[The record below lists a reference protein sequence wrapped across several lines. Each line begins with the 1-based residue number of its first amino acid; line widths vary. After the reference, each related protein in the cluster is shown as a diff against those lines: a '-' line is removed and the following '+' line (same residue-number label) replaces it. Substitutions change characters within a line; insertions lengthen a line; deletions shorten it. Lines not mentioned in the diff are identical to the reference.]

1 MDPLCLL
8 IINQASCVKG
18 PTHLTK
24 TNSSS
29 PASLLYSGKVLTLLP
44 LSVLLNALPLDR
56 LCLLPLPFPFPVP
69 FVVVPDVPFDRLL
82 LPVPARSSAVRE
94 TREAA

>member
-8 IINQASCVKG
+8 FVSWACVG
-18 PTHLTK
+18 EAQTYLTK

-29 PASLLYSGKVLTLLP
+29 PASLLYSGNVLTLLP
-44 LSVLLNALPLDR
+44 LSVLLNALPRDR
-56 LCLLPLPFPFPVP
+56 LCLLPFPFPFPAP

>member
-1 MDPLCLL
+1 
-8 IINQASCVKG
+8 VG
-18 PTHLTK
+18 EERTHLTR

-29 PASLLYSGKVLTLLP
+29 PASLLYSGNVFTLLP

-56 LCLLPLPFPFPVP
+56 LALLPFAVPFPTT
-69 FVVVPDVPFDRLL
+69 FVVVPDIPFDRLL
-82 LPVPARSSAVRE
+82 RPLPARSSAVRE

>member
-8 IINQASCVKG
+8 SISRACVEEAQ
-18 PTHLTK
+18 TYLTK

-56 LCLLPLPFPFPVP
+56 LCLLPFPFPFTAP

>member
-8 IINQASCVKG
+8 LISQGCAG
-18 PTHLTK
+18 EEMTYLTK

-56 LCLLPLPFPFPVP
+56 LCLLPFPFPFPVP

-94 TREAA
+94 TRDAA